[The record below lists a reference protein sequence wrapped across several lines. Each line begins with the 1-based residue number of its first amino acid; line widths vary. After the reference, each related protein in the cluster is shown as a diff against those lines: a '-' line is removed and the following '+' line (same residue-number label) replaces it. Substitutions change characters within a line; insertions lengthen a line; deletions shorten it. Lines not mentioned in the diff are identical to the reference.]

1 MIYEMIILNDQSII
15 QNWEFRGNNST
26 SGLLSID
33 MEVGYLTIESNI
45 FEDNKGENAVSMW
58 ISASQTL
65 NTANFL
71 IRNNVITNNQ
81 GDT

>member
-1 MIYEMIILNDQSII
+1 
-15 QNWEFRGNNST
+15 
-26 SGLLSID
+26 